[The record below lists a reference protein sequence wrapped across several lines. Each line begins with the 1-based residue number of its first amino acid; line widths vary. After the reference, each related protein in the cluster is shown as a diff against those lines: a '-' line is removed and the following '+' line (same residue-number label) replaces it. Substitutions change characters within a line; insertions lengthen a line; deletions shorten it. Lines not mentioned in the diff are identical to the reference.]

1 MPRRRTS
8 TRRSNIRVN
17 RSTRRTNR
25 RSSRRTTR
33 NFRRSRNN
41 RQRGGAGNPSENPL
55 DNLHLLP
62 YSEPVPKRQT
72 TLFEP
77 LENTG
82 ALPLAEPS
90 AVVQPGTTLFD
101 ALNINPNNFKPKPPS
116 QRNSL
121 EKLMHGYDEFEG
133 VLDRKYVPEVTQK
146 MLSSTKLSLPQY
158 NLVFGPSERDIELYA
173 QRGKIPYAP
182 PPSDPVEQRAIEAKL
197 KPLEE
202 IFGVSQASAASEP
215 PKNPYSPFRSKAQ
228 RDKILAE
235 EKQMTKRARE
245 AEPQI
250 SQEESNFNKFAGP
263 RFAASMDIDT
273 IHREWD
279 DKYDKMK
286 GEEREQKLIA
296 LNKNRLSKSTERR
309 RGRGKGTPVALKDQQ
324 NHEEM
329 LRQLEQSRRAQEAAR
344 SERSQRRSSMEGG
357 MEPIRSPMEIAG
369 KYLNKPSSSSS
380 SNSYKGINE
389 GDYVNLPREPFRQE
403 EEFRQVPLESFSS
416 PEEVEAPLG
425 EPGQFQH
432 RDDFVEM
439 EELDQMVGKI
449 YGRSKKARSKK
460 AKGPSVGGPKGI
472 KKPTAAEARANR
484 ASAMKKLKEKREKQA
499 SNTNKSSTKYKSRKD
514 IADKRPRVKGRF
526 ASTGDNVITSKK

>member
-8 TRRSNIRVN
+8 TRRSNRRSTRRSTRRTTRST

-25 RSSRRTTR
+25 STRRT
-33 NFRRSRNN
+33 RNN
-41 RQRGGAGNPSENPL
+41 RQRGGAGNPWENGL
-55 DNLHLLP
+55 DNPHLLP
-62 YSEPVPKRQT
+62 DPEPDHKRQT
-72 TLFEP
+72 LFEA
-77 LENTG
+77 LENTR
-82 ALPLAEPS
+82 ALPFAEPS

-133 VLDRKYVPEVTQK
+133 VLDRKYAPEVTSK
-146 MLSSTKLSLPQY
+146 MSRTLTPPLY
-158 NLVFGPSERDIELYA
+158 EDVFGISERDIELSA
-173 QRGKIPYAP
+173 QRGEIPHAP
-182 PPSDPVEQRAIEAKL
+182 APSDPVEQRAMEAKL
-197 KPLEE
+197 EPLKK
-202 IFGVSQASAASEP
+202 IFDVSQASAASEAR
-215 PKNPYSPFRSKAQ
+215 KNPYSPFRSKAE

-263 RFAASMDIDT
+263 RFAAGMDIDT

-286 GEEREQKLIA
+286 REREQKLIA
-296 LNKNRLSKSTERR
+296 LNKNRLSKSTNRR
-309 RGRGKGTPVALKDQQ
+309 RGRGKGTALALKDQKIR
-324 NHEEM
+324 EEM
-329 LRQLEQSRRAQEAAR
+329 LKQLEQSRMAQSSAR

-357 MEPIRSPMEIAG
+357 MLELRPHMEIAG
-369 KYLNKPSSSSS
+369 EYLNKQSSS
-380 SNSYKGINE
+380 SNSYQGINE
-389 GDYVNLPREPFRQE
+389 GDYVNLPKEPFRQE
-403 EEFRQVPLESFSS
+403 ADFRQVPLESFSS
-416 PEEVEAPLG
+416 PREVEAPLG

-439 EELDQMVGKI
+439 EELDQMVGKM

-460 AKGPSVGGPKGI
+460 AKGPSVGGPKKDI
-472 KKPTAAEARANR
+472 KKPTTAEARANR
-484 ASAMKKLKEKREKQA
+484 AHAMKKLKEKREKQA
-499 SNTNKSSTKYKSRKD
+499 SNTNKSSTTYKSRKD